1 MKTDPAQPWGV
12 AIDYAGRA
20 IVTEGGHTFAVRVY
34 DNTFGSTLEPDS
46 ITGAYP
52 SVYVSAHITETG
64 ARDAVLRGSGLV
76 VVDARDGAPTVPDAS
91 AVERAV
97 AAALADFGAIGSC
110 AGAFLRRGPRFPSRS
125 CARQPPPA
133 RGP

>member
-97 AAALADFGAIGSC
+97 AAALADFGARREAYAALC
-110 AGAFLRRGPRFPSRS
+110 AAW
-125 CARQPPPA
+125 APPA
-133 RGP
+133 PEPEPTDPAPVP